1 MKFLGKIY
9 GRFFD
14 AVALLFSGGVILGF
28 VVLAFVFFVTIGSIV
43 LISNSYEEGTEQDQI
58 AKHHEQMKSVRGY
71 IVALGV

>member
-14 AVALLFSGGVILGF
+14 VVALLFSGGAIISF
-28 VVLAFVFFVTIGSIV
+28 VVLAFVFFVTIGAIV

-58 AKHHEQMKSVRGY
+58 AEDASQMEAVRRKD
-71 IVALGV
+71 